1 MPVLRW
7 PSSAVEAGGSARTNA
22 AKRPPHGPRGRG
34 RPRGEGASFR
44 AGLSE
49 DRPPSPGPPRSRF
62 VPPPDRPGPQSQ
74 SFSRSYGS
82 SLPTSLTYIVPST
95 RGCEPRRP
103 AADSGT
109 ARREIDVVSAGFS
122 RAGGGAPDAAE
133 PRRFSISPSLSP
145 GEPIPGSRDLTKKR
159 ELFPGPPTT
168 SPASFASPHRLLREE
183 RGRSPRPGSGMLTRF
198 PFDGARAYS
207 SRPNTTR

>member
-7 PSSAVEAGGSARTNA
+7 PSSAVEAGGSGTTHPREGRAARPARPRASTGRGSLVPGGLAGTANCART
-22 AKRPPHGPRGRG
+22 RP
-34 RPRGEGASFR
+34 
-44 AGLSE
+44 L
-49 DRPPSPGPPRSRF
+49 SPGPPRSRF

-74 SFSRSYGS
+74 SLSRSYGS

-133 PRRFSISPSLSP
+133 PRRFSASSSLSP
-145 GEPIPGSRDLTKKR
+145 GEPIPGSRGLTKKR

-198 PFDGARAYS
+198 PFDGARAHS
-207 SRPNTTR
+207 

>member
-1 MPVLRW
+1 MVPGRRYPVR
-7 PSSAVEAGGSARTNA
+7 SAPPGS
-22 AKRPPHGPRGRG
+22 RGRG

-44 AGLSE
+44 AVSSGAE
-49 DRPPSPGPPRSRF
+49 ARGRRPPSPGPPRSRF

-133 PRRFSISPSLSP
+133 PRRFSASSSLSP
-145 GEPIPGSRDLTKKR
+145 GEPIPGSRGLTKKR

-207 SRPNTTR
+207 

>member
-1 MPVLRW
+1 MAVVGGRSGWSRATRRRPCEPPPRARPARPRASTGRGGRVPGGLARVLRHW
-7 PSSAVEAGGSARTNA
+7 Q
-22 AKRPPHGPRGRG
+22 
-34 RPRGEGASFR
+34 
-44 AGLSE
+44 
-49 DRPPSPGPPRSRF
+49 RPPSPGPPRSRF

-74 SFSRSYGS
+74 SLSRSYGS

-122 RAGGGAPDAAE
+122 RVGGGAPDAAE
-133 PRRFSISPSLSP
+133 PRRFSASPSLSP
-145 GEPIPGSRDLTKKR
+145 GEPIPGSRGLTKKR

-198 PFDGARAYS
+198 PFDGSRAH
-207 SRPNTTR
+207 P

>member
-1 MPVLRW
+1 M
-7 PSSAVEAGGSARTNA
+7 AVVGGRSGWFPDDSPAKASRRARA
-22 AKRPPHGPRGRG
+22 AEGVHGARESRSGWSR
-34 RPRGEGASFR
+34 RHRERR
-44 AGLSE
+44 AV
-49 DRPPSPGPPRSRF
+49 RPPSPDPPRSRF

-74 SFSRSYGS
+74 SFSRSSGS

-133 PRRFSISPSLSP
+133 PRRFSASSSLSP
-145 GEPIPGSRDLTKKR
+145 GEPIPGSRGLTKKR

-168 SPASFASPHRLLREE
+168 SPASFASPHRSLREE
-183 RGRSPRPGSGMLTRF
+183 RAVLRVRVREC
-198 PFDGARAYS
+198 
-207 SRPNTTR
+207 